1 MMPGPFI
8 HDIDPIILTIAGVHV
23 WWYGLSFTL
32 GFLNAHLFL
41 RRNRERVR
49 LSLTA
54 VYDLS
59 LLLAFGVLLGGRA
72 VVVINNE
79 WEFYREHLSLIP
91 AIWVGGFASH
101 GLIFGGAAGVLI
113 FCLIYRVP
121 LRPLMDV
128 LAISACIILGFGRVG
143 NFIDGQIFGSLS
155 DLPWGVQFPGVE
167 GFRHPV
173 VLYDGLKNLLLV
185 PLLLWI
191 RSRGAPP
198 GRVMVI
204 FVILYAGLRIPIDM
218 LREYPTTMWGVP
230 NGQMLNILMV
240 LFGVIV
246 LAINIYRSR
255 RGTVSE
261 KIPAPLPEGR
271 MMLRRIAFAAICIFP
286 LIIPSDATRDIPA
299 TYGTRHA
306 GLEHNRMYPNI
317 EHALAVAEAEKEGRP
332 PPKR

>member
-1 MMPGPFI
+1 MFGPFV
-8 HDIDPIILTIAGVHV
+8 HNIDPVIVTCGGVHL
-23 WWYGLSFTL
+23 WFYGLSFTL

-41 RRNRERVR
+41 RKSCERIG

-54 VYDLS
+54 VFDLTI
-59 LLLAFGVLLGGRA
+59 LLAIGVLIGGRTL
-72 VVVINNE
+72 VVFNNE

-143 NFIDGQIFGSLS
+143 NFIDGQIFGSLTE
-155 DLPWGVQFPGVE
+155 LPWGVQFPGVE
-167 GFRHPV
+167 GFRHPA

-185 PLLLWI
+185 PFLLWI

-198 GRVMVI
+198 GRVAVL
-204 FVILYAGLRIPIDM
+204 FVILYAGLRIPIDL

-240 LFGVIV
+240 LFGVIM
-246 LAINIYRSR
+246 LAVNIYRSKR
-255 RGTVSE
+255 TTEGQQTS
-261 KIPAPLPEGR
+261 APLPEGR
-271 MMLRRIAFAAICIFP
+271 IMPRRIAFAAICVLP

-299 TYGTRHA
+299 TYGNRHA
-306 GLEHNRMYPNI
+306 GLKHNWMYPNI
-317 EHALAVAEAEKEGRP
+317 VDALAVAEAEKEGRP
-332 PPKR
+332 LPER